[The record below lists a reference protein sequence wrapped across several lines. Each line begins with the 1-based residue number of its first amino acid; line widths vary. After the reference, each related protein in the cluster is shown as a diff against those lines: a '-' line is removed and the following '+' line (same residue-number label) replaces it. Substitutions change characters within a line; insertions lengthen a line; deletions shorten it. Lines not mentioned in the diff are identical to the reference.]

1 VAAPL
6 TVGDFLRAAARR
18 MRRAHL
24 HFGHGTHDARG
35 EAIFLALHV
44 LKLSYESLQAALGR
58 RLSAI
63 ERARL
68 ESLLERRIGTRLPAP
83 YLTHEAWLGEY
94 RFYVDR
100 RVIVPR
106 SFIAEL
112 LRAGLEPWLPRR
124 VRSALDLCT
133 GSGCLAVL
141 LASRFPEARV
151 DASDLSADALAVA
164 RRNVARY
171 RMGRRIRPVR
181 SDLFGALRG
190 RRYDLIVSNP
200 PYVTAASMR
209 RLPPE
214 YRHEPRAAL
223 AGGADGLDIVR
234 RILAEA
240 RARLAPGGLLVCEIG
255 HNRRALE
262 KAFPSL
268 PFLWLETSAGP
279 EHVFLLER
287 AQLPLTTVTRNTSTR
302 ARRPRGARSG
312 AARAPRKSATPARHP
327 RARA

>member
-1 VAAPL
+1 MPAPF
-6 TVGDFLRAAARR
+6 TVGDFIHVATRR
-18 MRRAHL
+18 MQRARL

-35 EAIFLALHV
+35 EAMFLALHV
-44 LKLSYESLQAALGR
+44 LKLNYESLQASLAR
-58 RLSAI
+58 RLSAA

-68 ESLLERRIGTRLPAP
+68 ESLLERRVAARLPAP

-124 VRSALDLCT
+124 VRNALDLCT

-141 LASRFPEARV
+141 LARRFPEARV
-151 DASDLSADALAVA
+151 DASDLSAKALAVA

-171 RMGRRIRPVR
+171 RLGRRIRLVR
-181 SDLFGALRG
+181 SDLFAGLRG
-190 RRYDLIVSNP
+190 RRFDLIVSNP

-240 RARLAPGGLLVCEIG
+240 RTHLAPGGLLVCEIG

-287 AQLPLTTVTRNTSTR
+287 EQLPLTTATSTSSTR
-302 ARRPRGARSG
+302 ARQAR
-312 AARAPRKSATPARHP
+312 AARPAAAREPRRTAIRARVH

>member
-1 VAAPL
+1 VPAPL
-6 TVGDFLRAAARR
+6 TVGEFIRAATRR
-18 MRRAHL
+18 MQRARL
-24 HFGHGTHDARG
+24 RFGHGTHNAHD
-35 EAIFLALHV
+35 EAVFLTLHV
-44 LKLSYESLQAALGR
+44 LKLPFDSLRGVVER
-58 RLSAI
+58 RLSAA

-68 ESLLERRIGTRLPAP
+68 ESLLERRISTRVPAP
-83 YLTHEAWLGEY
+83 YLTGEAWLGAY

-112 LRAGLEPWLPRR
+112 LRTGLDPCLPRR

-141 LASRFPEARV
+141 LAKRFPAAQV

-171 RMGRRIRPVR
+171 RLGRRVRLVR
-181 SDLFGALRG
+181 SDLFARLRG

-200 PYVTAASMR
+200 PYVKAASMR
-209 RLPPE
+209 TLPPE
-214 YRHEPRAAL
+214 YRYEPRAAL
-223 AGGADGLDIVR
+223 AGGADGLDFVR
-234 RILAEA
+234 RILTEA
-240 RARLAPGGLLVCEIG
+240 RAHLASGGLLVCEIG

-268 PFLWLETSAGP
+268 PFLWIETSAGP
-279 EHVFLLER
+279 EHVFLLEHE
-287 AQLPLTTVTRNTSTR
+287 QLPLTRGTQSS
-302 ARRPRGARSG
+302 ARLP
-312 AARAPRKSATPARHP
+312 RHP
-327 RARA
+327 RAEKPGAPLGRRTSRA

>member
-1 VAAPL
+1 VPAPL
-6 TVGDFLRAAARR
+6 TVGEFIRAATRR
-18 MRRAHL
+18 MQRARL
-24 HFGHGTHDARG
+24 RFGHGTHDAHD
-35 EAIFLALHV
+35 EAVFLTSHV
-44 LKLSYESLQAALGR
+44 LKLPFDSLRGVVDR
-58 RLSAI
+58 RLSAA

-68 ESLLERRIGTRLPAP
+68 ESVLERRIGTRVPAP
-83 YLTHEAWLGEY
+83 YLIHEAWLGEY

-112 LRAGLEPWLPRR
+112 LRAGLEPWLPRS

-141 LASRFPEARV
+141 LAKRFPAAQI

-171 RMGRRIRPVR
+171 RLGRRVRVVR
-181 SDLFGALRG
+181 SDLFAQLRG
-190 RRYDLIVSNP
+190 RRYDVIVSNP
-200 PYVTAASMR
+200 PYVKAASMR
-209 RLPPE
+209 TLPPE

-223 AGGADGLDIVR
+223 AGGADGLDFVR

-240 RARLAPGGLLVCEIG
+240 RAHLAPGGLLVCEIG

-287 AQLPLTTVTRNTSTR
+287 GQLPPTRATWSSARRPKHPRAAPPGAPR
-302 ARRPRGARSG
+302 ARRTS
-312 AARAPRKSATPARHP
+312 RA
-327 RARA
+327 

>member
-1 VAAPL
+1 MQRAR
-6 TVGDFLRAAARR
+6 LR
-18 MRRAHL
+18 
-24 HFGHGTHDARG
+24 FGHGTHNARD
-35 EAIFLALHV
+35 EAVFLALHV
-44 LKLSYESLQAALGR
+44 LKLPYESLQASFER
-58 RLSAI
+58 RLSGG
-63 ERARL
+63 ERASL
-68 ESLLERRIGTRLPAP
+68 ESLLARRIGQRTPAP
-83 YLTHEAWLGEY
+83 YLVHEAWLGDD

-112 LRAGLEPWLPRR
+112 LRAGLEPWLPRQLR
-124 VRSALDLCT
+124 NALDLCT

-141 LASRFPEARV
+141 LAKRFPAARI
-151 DASDLSADALAVA
+151 DASDLSSGALAVA

-171 RMGRRIRPVR
+171 RLGRRVRLLR
-181 SDLFGALRG
+181 SDLFAQLTG

-200 PYVTAASMR
+200 PYVNAASMR

-223 AGGADGLDIVR
+223 AGGADGLEFVR

-240 RARLAPGGLLVCEIG
+240 HAHLAPGGLLVCEIG

-262 KAFPSL
+262 KSFPSL

-287 AQLPLTTVTRNTSTR
+287 EQLPLTKAISSSARPSRRPRAAPPSPPR
-302 ARRPRGARSG
+302 ARRTS
-312 AARAPRKSATPARHP
+312 RA
-327 RARA
+327 

>member
-1 VAAPL
+1 MPAPL
-6 TVGDFLRAAARR
+6 TVGDFIRAATRR
-18 MRRAHL
+18 MRRARL

-44 LKLSYESLQAALGR
+44 LKLSYESLQASLGR
-58 RLSAI
+58 RLSAV
-63 ERARL
+63 ECARL
-68 ESLLERRIGTRLPAP
+68 ESLVARRISTRLPAP
-83 YLTHEAWLGEY
+83 YLTREAWLGEY

-112 LRAGLEPWLPRR
+112 LRAGLEPWLPHR

-141 LASRFPEARV
+141 LAKRFPEARV
-151 DASDLSADALAVA
+151 DASDLSTPALAVA

-171 RMGRRIRPVR
+171 RLGRRIRLVR
-181 SDLFGALRG
+181 SDLFAEFPG
-190 RRYDLIVSNP
+190 RSYELIVSNP
-200 PYVTAASMR
+200 PYVNAASMR

-223 AGGADGLDIVR
+223 AGGADGLDIAR
-234 RILAEA
+234 RILVEA
-240 RARLAPGGLLVCEIG
+240 RAHLAPGGLLVCEIG

-268 PFLWLETSAGP
+268 PFIWLETSAGP

-287 AQLPLTTVTRNTSTR
+287 EQLPLTTAASTSSTR
-302 ARRPRGARSG
+302 ARRARGARPG
-312 AARAPRKSATPARHP
+312 AARAPRRTAAQV
-327 RARA
+327 RARRARL

>member
-1 VAAPL
+1 MRSPL
-6 TVGDFLRAAARR
+6 TVGEFIRAAARR
-18 MRRAHL
+18 MQRARL
-24 HFGHGTHDARG
+24 RFGHGTHNAHD
-35 EAIFLALHV
+35 EAVLLTLHV
-44 LKLSYESLQAALGR
+44 LKPPFDSQRGVVER
-58 RLSAI
+58 RLSAA

-68 ESLLERRIGTRLPAP
+68 ESLLERRISTRMPAP

-112 LRAGLEPWLPRR
+112 LRAGLEPWLPRS

-141 LASRFPEARV
+141 LAKRFPGAQV

-171 RMGRRIRPVR
+171 RLGRRVRLVR
-181 SDLFGALRG
+181 SDLFAQLRG

-200 PYVTAASMR
+200 PYVKAASMR
-209 RLPPE
+209 TLPPE

-223 AGGADGLDIVR
+223 AGGADGLDFVR

-240 RARLAPGGLLVCEIG
+240 RAHLAPGGLLVCEIG
-255 HNRRALE
+255 HNRSALE

-287 AQLPLTTVTRNTSTR
+287 AQLPLTTATSPSSTR
-302 ARRPRGARSG
+302 ARPARGARSD
-312 AARAPRKSATPARHP
+312 AARAPRRTAV
-327 RARA
+327 RARPRRA